1 MIKKYN
7 ETLKHIFAYF
17 TSLILVTVFVIYLM
31 DLPGY
36 LTKAHDLIKE
46 YYYDNLVESFII
58 DIFLFAGYIAV
69 GMFVIYMLKIKDNYQ
84 KLITVAISSFLITTM
99 FITIFNIN
107 KYSNKTSF
115 FSRWF
120 KRVGMLAAF
129 YDMIIVS
136 SVFVLYQVFVERI
149 INT

>member
-1 MIKKYN
+1 MNKKYKD
-7 ETLKHIFAYF
+7 TIKHIFAYF
-17 TSLILVTVFVIYLM
+17 TSLILVTVFIIYLL

-46 YYYDNLVESFII
+46 YYYDNLVQSFIL

-69 GMFVIYMLKIKDNYQ
+69 GMFFINLFKINDNSY
-84 KLITVAISSFLITTM
+84 KLITVAVSSFILTTL
-99 FITIFNIN
+99 FITIFNYN
-107 KYSNKTSF
+107 KYSNKNSF

-120 KRVGMLAAF
+120 TRVGMRAAL

-136 SVFVLYQVFVERI
+136 SVFVLYQVIVDRI
-149 INT
+149 L

>member
-1 MIKKYN
+1 
-7 ETLKHIFAYF
+7 
-17 TSLILVTVFVIYLM
+17 VTVFIIYLL

-46 YYYDNLVESFII
+46 YYYDNLVQSFIL

-69 GMFVIYMLKIKDNYQ
+69 GMFFINLFKINDNSY
-84 KLITVAISSFLITTM
+84 KLITVAVSSFILTTL
-99 FITIFNIN
+99 FITIFNYN
-107 KYSNKTSF
+107 KYSNKNSF

-120 KRVGMLAAF
+120 TRVGMRAAL

-136 SVFVLYQVFVERI
+136 SVFVLYQVIVDRI
-149 INT
+149 L